1 MAHDDCVSA
10 ENCLANLA
18 DEAAYPDQAMDLSE
32 KAAEMR
38 VCLDSLPKKHR
49 DVIFL
54 RFYVNESLNGIAT
67 ALNCS
72 VGTVKSRLFH
82 GLEKL
87 RKMKGLTANFHENKN
102 FL

>member
-1 MAHDDCVSA
+1 M
-10 ENCLANLA
+10 
-18 DEAAYPDQAMDLSE
+18 
-32 KAAEMR
+32 
-38 VCLDSLPKKHR
+38 
-49 DVIFL
+49 IFL
-54 RFYVNESLNGIAT
+54 RFYVNESLDGIAT

-87 RKMKGLTANFHENKN
+87 RKMKGLTVNFREHKN